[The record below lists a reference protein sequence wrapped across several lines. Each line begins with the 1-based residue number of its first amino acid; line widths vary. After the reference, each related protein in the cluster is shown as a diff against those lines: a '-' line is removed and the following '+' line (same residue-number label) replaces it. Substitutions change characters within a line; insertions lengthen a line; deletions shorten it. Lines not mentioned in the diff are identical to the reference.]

1 MEKTFSC
8 SNTSKNAVQ
17 YITIRT
23 ISRYFPGADPAIFS
37 LVPTV
42 EFFSGKWCKDKCY
55 FLNHQN
61 FSKEFFR
68 KFSEPFCLS
77 LLIEAGAKV
86 SHFSESPK
94 DLGTFFKIFQNVFF
108 AAFEVCF
115 SLEAGAKIR
124 AFPGNFQI
132 IRGLFFD
139 NFDN

>member
-1 MEKTFSC
+1 M
-8 SNTSKNAVQ
+8 
-17 YITIRT
+17 
-23 ISRYFPGADPAIFS
+23 
-37 LVPTV
+37 
-42 EFFSGKWCKDKCY
+42 
-55 FLNHQN
+55 NHQN